1 MVYSLMP
8 APTLEDA
15 ITLRRRI
22 LDRLRENASLLG
34 SDEQFFGREE
44 ERAVIMGLYDE
55 HSDYRLDE
63 EEIDPVSMAY
73 QIWRT
78 AEQKYPDLAEQAK
91 SMPNVVY
98 STKSAPANAGL
109 VVHSQASLGSDAFA
123 FVPRNG
129 PPRRISP
136 QEALR
141 RSACQPNT
149 TPAPRLTGHFEMIAS
164 ALRGP
169 LKAPPPEQLM
179 ARQGGVIGKC
189 WRRLS
194 RHREIHR
201 RGVEEASGHAKEI
214 TNPRAR
220 WVEKPKDRPGHRQRN
235 FTLAGSG
242 EVRFSV
248 YLRQNLYDDADF
260 SCGILLIP
268 HGRASLTLARYNGSS
283 HPHGDILYRPHIHRA
298 TEKAI
303 AAGRKPESEA
313 EETKRYTTLNGAL
326 ACLIDDFNISGIQA
340 KHDEPSMVS

>member
-1 MVYSLMP
+1 MKLVQRAGRVDRIGQQAAQVMVYSLMP

-194 RHREIHR
+194 RHREILQPNLMFTSDDLDAALNDLHDPR
-201 RGVEEASGHAKEI
+201 DTALKELS
-214 TNPRAR
+214 RAI
-220 WVEKPKDRPGHRQRN
+220 
-235 FTLAGSG
+235 
-242 EVRFSV
+242 
-248 YLRQNLYDDADF
+248 DADM
-260 SCGILLIP
+260 SDDDLAALLVRLRKERLLSRSKADPTGLHKDPQIICSM
-268 HGRASLTLARYNGSS
+268 GLA
-283 HPHGDILYRPHIHRA
+283 D
-298 TEKAI
+298 
-303 AAGRKPESEA
+303 
-313 EETKRYTTLNGAL
+313 
-326 ACLIDDFNISGIQA
+326 
-340 KHDEPSMVS
+340 